1 MLLLPF
7 LGCPMTAEKKKK
19 KNQCFISTSIQR
31 LAQQEAEASP
41 LIGFNDHNPKPAQQL
56 CCLGSHLFLYF
67 SVKYLLQNAK

>member
-1 MLLLPF
+1 
-7 LGCPMTAEKKKK
+7 MTAEKKKK

-56 CCLGSHLFLYF
+56 VTPNLPSSF
-67 SVKYLLQNAK
+67 VV